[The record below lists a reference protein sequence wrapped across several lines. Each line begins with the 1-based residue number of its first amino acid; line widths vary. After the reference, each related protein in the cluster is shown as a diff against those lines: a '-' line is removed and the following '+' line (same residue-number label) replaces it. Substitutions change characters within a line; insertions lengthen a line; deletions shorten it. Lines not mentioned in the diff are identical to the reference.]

1 MKNATL
7 LLFTLIVLVGCSDKV
22 VRIACIGDSITEGA
36 GLAIQSETSY
46 PVMLQKK
53 LGQGYA
59 VMNNGRSATTLQ
71 RKGDFPYWISKEF
84 SNTFAYKPNIVVIKL
99 GTNDTKIQNWN
110 AKAFE
115 HDYQALLDTIRT
127 ISTHPRIVVCLPV
140 PVYKTEWGINDSTLV
155 HGVLPIIQKLAEKN
169 NLTMIDL
176 YNGMSHHNDYFPDNI
191 HPNEAGAKVMA
202 NLIADQIMRKKDL
215 VYFKHDFIWRH

>member
-7 LLFTLIVLVGCSDKV
+7 LLLTIIMLVGCSDKV
-22 VRIACIGDSITEGA
+22 IRIACIGDSITEGA

-59 VMNNGRSATTLQ
+59 VINNGRSATTLQ
-71 RKGDFPYWISKEF
+71 KKGDFPYWISKEF

-99 GTNDTKIQNWN
+99 GTNDTKSQNWN
-110 AKAFE
+110 ANRFG
-115 HDYQALLDTIRT
+115 HDYQALLDTLRT
-127 ISTHPRIVVCLPV
+127 IPTHPKIILCLPV

-155 HGVLPIIQKLAEKN
+155 HGVIPIIKKLAEKN
-169 NLTMIDL
+169 NLSLIDL
-176 YNGMSHHNDYFPDNI
+176 YSGLSHHNDFFPDNI
-191 HPNEAGAKVMA
+191 HPNEAGAMVM
-202 NLIADQIMRKKDL
+202 ADQIAKQIIRK
-215 VYFKHDFIWRH
+215 